1 MAFEMPHKH
10 DLAIDGQTLRG
21 QMIENFEVIERALAD
36 TDDVK
41 TKLDKLQKALGLSD
55 DDLNEL

>member
-1 MAFEMPHKH
+1 MSFELPHKK
-10 DLAIDGQTLRG
+10 DLATNAKLCGYLT
-21 QMIENFEVIERALAD
+21 ENFEAIERALVD
-36 TDDVK
+36 TDDIK

>member
-1 MAFEMPHKH
+1 MNEFIPHKK
-10 DLAIDGQTLRG
+10 DLATNAKLCGYLT
-21 QMIENFEVIERALAD
+21 ENFEAIERALVD
-36 TDDVK
+36 TDDIK

>member
-1 MAFEMPHKH
+1 MPHKH

-21 QMIENFEVIERALAD
+21 QMIENFEAIERALVD

>member
-21 QMIENFEVIERALAD
+21 QMIENFEAIEQALAD
-36 TDDVK
+36 TDDMK

-55 DDLNEL
+55 DDLKEL

>member
-21 QMIENFEVIERALAD
+21 QMIENFEAIERALAD

-55 DDLNEL
+55 DDLNNL

>member
-21 QMIENFEVIERALAD
+21 QMIENFEAIEQALVD
-36 TDDVK
+36 TDDIK

>member
-21 QMIENFEVIERALAD
+21 QMIENFEAIERALVD

>member
-1 MAFEMPHKH
+1 MSFELPHKK
-10 DLAIDGQTLRG
+10 DLATNAKLCGYLT
-21 QMIENFEVIERALAD
+21 ENFEEIERALVD
-36 TDDVK
+36 TDDIK

>member
-1 MAFEMPHKH
+1 MSFELPHKK
-10 DLAIDGQTLRG
+10 DLATNVKLCGYLT
-21 QMIENFEVIERALAD
+21 ENFEVIERALVD
-36 TDDVK
+36 TDDIK

>member
-21 QMIENFEVIERALAD
+21 QMIENFEAIERALAD

>member
-1 MAFEMPHKH
+1 MAFEVPHKH
-10 DLAIDGQTLRG
+10 DISLDGQEMRN
-21 QMIENFEVIERALAD
+21 QMIENFEAIERALAD

>member
-21 QMIENFEVIERALAD
+21 QMIENFEAIERALVD
-36 TDDVK
+36 TDDIK